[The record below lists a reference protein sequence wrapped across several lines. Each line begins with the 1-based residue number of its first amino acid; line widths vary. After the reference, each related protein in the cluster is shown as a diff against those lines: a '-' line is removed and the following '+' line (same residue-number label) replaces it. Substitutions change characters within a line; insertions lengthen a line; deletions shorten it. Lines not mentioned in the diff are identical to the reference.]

1 MGAGGFIQNMVQ
13 VIRENK
19 AMLSS
24 YGKKKPS
31 AERRAGKTELK
42 FPKGN
47 PAELK
52 RKKKRYQQRSR
63 IEWLIIFIILGTFFG
78 AMMFLVF
85 Y

>member
-1 MGAGGFIQNMVQ
+1 MGGEGFIQNMIQ
-13 VIRENK
+13 VLRENK
-19 AMLSS
+19 SLLPSS
-24 YGKKKPS
+24 SRQKHS
-31 AERRAGKTELK
+31 AKRRAGKTQLK

-63 IEWLIIFIILGTFFG
+63 IEWLIIFIVLGTFFG